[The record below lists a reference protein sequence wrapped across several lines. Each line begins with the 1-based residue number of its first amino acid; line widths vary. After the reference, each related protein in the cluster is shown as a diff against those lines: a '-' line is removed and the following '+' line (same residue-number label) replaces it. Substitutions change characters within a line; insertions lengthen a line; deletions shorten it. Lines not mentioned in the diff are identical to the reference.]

1 MFRTIIIAALMS
13 AFAGSAFAMEC
24 TQAEMD
30 KLDIQLKAM
39 TDKTA
44 QEEAM
49 KEMKMAGDM
58 MAAKDMPGCLT
69 HLDAVTKRANTKQ

>member
-39 TDKTA
+39 ITQPDVWTL
-44 QEEAM
+44 
-49 KEMKMAGDM
+49 
-58 MAAKDMPGCLT
+58 GCGFNL
-69 HLDAVTKRANTKQ
+69 HRRYSS